1 METVFKNRWFYRLL
15 IAYIFLLLIWNTYMV
30 VTGNL
35 LGLIAIVIELAL
47 LYLLFN
53 KHRLAKTA
61 IHFWA
66 IIMIIGPGL
75 SILGKLIKVAT
86 GDDLNFMVDSLV
98 QNLLLFTFGLIIYY
112 FNKKTVFIAERS
124 QF

>member
-1 METVFKNRWFYRLL
+1 METVFKNKWFYRLL
-15 IAYIFLLLIWNTYMV
+15 IIYIFLILIWNTYMV
-30 VTGNL
+30 ISGNY
-35 LGLIAIVIELAL
+35 LGLIAVVIELAL

-53 KHRLAKTA
+53 KHRLAKMA

-66 IIMIIGPGL
+66 IIMMVGSGL

-98 QNLLLFTFGLIIYY
+98 QNLLLFTFGLLIYY
-112 FNKKTVFIAERS
+112 FNKKTVFVRERGLN
-124 QF
+124 

>member
-15 IAYIFLLLIWNTYMV
+15 IIYIFLILIWNTYMV
-30 VTGNL
+30 ISGNY
-35 LGLIAIVIELAL
+35 LGLIAVVIELAL

-53 KHRLAKTA
+53 KHRLAKMA

-66 IIMIIGPGL
+66 IIMMVGPGL
-75 SILGKLIKVAT
+75 SIIGKLIKMAT

-98 QNLLLFTFGLIIYY
+98 QNLLLFTFGLLIYY
-112 FNKKTVFIAERS
+112 FNKKTVFIQEREVN
-124 QF
+124 

>member
-1 METVFKNRWFYRLL
+1 METVFRNKWFYRLL

-30 VTGNL
+30 VTGNF
-35 LGLIAIVIELAL
+35 LGLIAVVIELAL

-53 KHRLAKTA
+53 KHRWTKMA

-66 IIMIIGPGL
+66 IIMMIGPGL
-75 SILGKLIKVAT
+75 SILGKLIKMAT

-98 QNLLLFTFGLIIYY
+98 QNLLLFTFGFIIYY
-112 FNKKTVFIAERS
+112 FNKKTVFLVEKS
-124 QF
+124 EY

>member
-1 METVFKNRWFYRLL
+1 MEAVFKNKWFYWLL
-15 IAYIFLLLIWNTYMV
+15 ITYIFLLLIWNTYMV

-35 LGLIAIVIELAL
+35 MGLIAVVIELAL

-53 KHRLAKTA
+53 KHKLAKTA

-66 IIMIIGPGL
+66 IIMMIGPGL
-75 SILGKLIKVAT
+75 SIIGKLIKVVT
-86 GDDLNFMVDSLV
+86 GDDLNLMVNSLA

-112 FNKKTVFIAERS
+112 CNKTSVFIAEKNR
-124 QF
+124 F